1 MFKRLRKAASNF
13 FKKIT
18 SVFKPK
24 VKKPRGNKIPIGGG
38 DNFKIAKPEVATP
51 EVELP
56 DLPQWDKKFKPGTLP
71 GNGANYDSPFPLPDD
86 TIRDAVESGNW
97 HYTESK
103 PAFISK
109 LELWYATMTDAIGII
124 AAYKMSQN
132 SYDTWFSES
141 IKITDSGMMEVVD
154 TINRTDALDY
164 LDWYENNGG
173 KAISDAIDYALA
185 ASDTAIAYQYNEQIS
200 DLLLDLING

>member
-1 MFKRLRKAASNF
+1 MFKRLKKAASNI

-18 SVFKPK
+18 SIFKPK
-24 VKKPRGNKIPIGGG
+24 VKVPNKPRGNLPIA
-38 DNFKIAKPEVATP
+38 DDFDFIDEPL
-51 EVELP
+51 ELP
-56 DLPQWDKKFKPGTLP
+56 PWHKKFKPRTLP
-71 GNGANYDSPFPLPDD
+71 GNGANYDSPFNLPDD

-109 LELWYATMTDAIGII
+109 LELWYATMTDAIGIM
-124 AAYKMSQN
+124 AAHKMSQN
-132 SYDTWFSES
+132 SYDTWFSNS
-141 IKITDSGMMEVVD
+141 IKITDSGMMEVID
-154 TINRTDALDY
+154 IINRTDALDY

-173 KAISDAIDYALA
+173 KAISDYIDYALA
-185 ASDTAIAYQYNEQIS
+185 GSDTVVVYHYNEQIS

>member
-24 VKKPRGNKIPIGGG
+24 AKAKKPRGNLPIA
-38 DNFKIAKPEVATP
+38 DNFDFATP
-51 EVELP
+51 DVELP
-56 DLPQWDKKFKPGTLP
+56 ELPDVEKKFKPKTLP
-71 GNGANYDSPFPLPDD
+71 GNGANYNSPFPLPDD
-86 TIRDAVESGNW
+86 TIKNAVESGNW

-109 LELWYATMTDAIGII
+109 LELWYATMTDAISIMT
-124 AAYKMSQN
+124 AHKMSQN
-132 SYDTWFSES
+132 SYDTWFSDS

-154 TINRTDALDY
+154 IINRTDALDY

-173 KAISDAIDYALA
+173 KTISDKIEVALA
-185 ASDTAIAYQYNEQIS
+185 NSDPTVAYSYNEQIS
-200 DLLLDLING
+200 DLLLDLLNS

>member
-1 MFKRLRKAASNF
+1 MKKKKRFQS
-13 FKKIT
+13 FKKLLKQQHIT
-18 SVFKPK
+18 GLARTQ
-24 VKKPRGNKIPIGGG
+24 KPRVA
-38 DNFKIAKPEVATP
+38 DVVEIAMP

-56 DLPQWDKKFKPGTLP
+56 ALPQITKKFKPKTLP
-71 GNGANYDSPFPLPDD
+71 GNGANYNSPFPLPDD
-86 TIRDAVESGNW
+86 TIKNAVESGNW

-109 LELWYATMTDAIGII
+109 LELWYATMTDAISII
-124 AAYKMSQN
+124 ATHKMSQN

-154 TINRTDALDY
+154 IINRTDALDY

-173 KAISDAIDYALA
+173 KTISDAIDYALA
-185 ASDTAIAYQYNEQIS
+185 GSDTVVVYRYNEQIS
-200 DLLLDLING
+200 DLLLDLLNG

>member
-24 VKKPRGNKIPIGGG
+24 VKIP
-38 DNFKIAKPEVATP
+38 KQPVSVPTPEVATP

-56 DLPQWDKKFKPGTLP
+56 ELPPVNKKFKPKTLP
-71 GNGANYDSPFPLPDD
+71 GNGADYQSPFPLPDD

-109 LELWYATMTDAIGII
+109 LELWYATMTDAINII
-124 AAYKMSQN
+124 AAHKMSQN
-132 SYDTWFSES
+132 SYDTWFSNS

-154 TINRTDALDY
+154 IINRTDAMDY

-173 KAISDAIDYALA
+173 KTISDAIDYALA
-185 ASDTAIAYQYNEQIS
+185 GSDTTVVYHYNEQIS
-200 DLLLDLING
+200 DLLLDLLNG

>member
-24 VKKPRGNKIPIGGG
+24 VKVPKGPDSIP
-38 DNFKIAKPEVATP
+38 TP

-56 DLPQWDKKFKPGTLP
+56 ELPPVNKKFKPKTLP
-71 GNGANYDSPFPLPDD
+71 GNGANYNSPFPLPDD
-86 TIRDAVESGNW
+86 TIRDAVEAGNW

-103 PAFISK
+103 PAFINK
-109 LELWYATMTDAIGII
+109 LELWYATMTDAINII

-154 TINRTDALDY
+154 IINRTDALDY

-173 KAISDAIDYALA
+173 KTISDAIDYALA
-185 ASDTAIAYQYNEQIS
+185 GSDTVVVYHYNEQIS
-200 DLLLDLING
+200 DLLLDLLNG

>member
-1 MFKRLRKAASNF
+1 MKKKKRFQS
-13 FKKIT
+13 FKKLLKQQHIT
-18 SVFKPK
+18 GLARTQ
-24 VKKPRGNKIPIGGG
+24 KPRVA
-38 DNFKIAKPEVATP
+38 DVVEVAMP

-56 DLPQWDKKFKPGTLP
+56 ALPQITKKFKPKTLP
-71 GNGANYDSPFPLPDD
+71 GNGANYNSPFPLPDD
-86 TIRDAVESGNW
+86 TIKNAVESGNW

-109 LELWYATMTDAIGII
+109 LELWYATMTDAISII
-124 AAYKMSQN
+124 ATHKMSQN

-154 TINRTDALDY
+154 IINRTDALDY

-173 KAISDAIDYALA
+173 KTISDAIDYALA
-185 ASDTAIAYQYNEQIS
+185 GSDTVVVYRYNEQIS
-200 DLLLDLING
+200 DLLLDLLNG

>member
-24 VKKPRGNKIPIGGG
+24 VKVPKGPDSIP
-38 DNFKIAKPEVATP
+38 TP
-51 EVELP
+51 GVESPELP
-56 DLPQWDKKFKPGTLP
+56 ALPPVNKKFKPKTLP
-71 GNGANYDSPFPLPDD
+71 GNGANYNSPFPLPDD
-86 TIRDAVESGNW
+86 TIRDAVEAGNW

-103 PAFISK
+103 PAFINK
-109 LELWYATMTDAIGII
+109 LELWYATMTDAINIM
-124 AAYKMSQN
+124 AAHKMSQN

-154 TINRTDALDY
+154 IINRTDALDY

-185 ASDTAIAYQYNEQIS
+185 GSDTVVVYHYNEQIS
-200 DLLLDLING
+200 DLLLDLLNG